1 MQDAALCLPEKKG
14 TQEVCAVCSLMVLP
28 SQKHTCEAQQGDTC
42 VAWRVGGGGR
52 SVPYNGLRSQQVTVE
67 TASSAGPSGP
77 WPRCLVTKLPNGFLI
92 RQALLKGQP
101 PCDPKDGVTA
111 RLIKLSLGN

>member
-52 SVPYNGLRSQQVTVE
+52 SVPYNGLRSQQQ
-67 TASSAGPSGP
+67 SP
-77 WPRCLVTKLPNGFLI
+77 WKRLPVQVLL
-92 RQALLKGQP
+92 ALGQ
-101 PCDPKDGVTA
+101 GA
-111 RLIKLSLGN
+111 